1 MSDTRRVAR
10 DIKRDEGD
18 MSEVAVMEARERL
31 VFLTRCEHRGPTDT
45 WTAARDRTARKI
57 GLDQSYARRL
67 WQRWQDMK
75 DVSGG
80 AYRSL
85 LIAYHAQCD
94 RLDEV
99 GDHFDRKTKD
109 LLNEAHGEE
118 RRESGVEGDRLLAGR
133 PVPQASSP
141 LCRAGQ
147 ERA

>member
-1 MSDTRRVAR
+1 MSDTRRVAH
-10 DIKRDEGD
+10 DTKRDEGD
-18 MSEVAVMEARERL
+18 MSEMAVIEARERL
-31 VFLTRCEHRGPTDT
+31 VFLTIREHRGPADT

-57 GLDQSYARRL
+57 GLDPSYARRL

-85 LIAYHAQCD
+85 LLAYQAQCD
-94 RLDEV
+94 RLDEI
-99 GDHFDRKTKD
+99 GDRYDRKTKD
-109 LLNEAHGEE
+109 LLNEAHGEK
-118 RRESGVEGDRLLAGR
+118 RRESGPESHLLLAGQL
-133 PVPQASSP
+133 VPPPTSP